1 MNDSYSIITPIKN
14 EENFIATTIKSVLDQ
29 KVLPQEWIII
39 DDASTD
45 DTR

>member
-1 MNDSYSIITPIKN
+1 MNDSYSIITPIKS
-14 EENFIATTIKSVLDQ
+14 ENFIATTIKSVLDQ

-45 DTR
+45 DT